1 MIPKINRGGRMGGL
15 VRYLVG
21 PGERNEHVEPRL
33 VAGDDRVV
41 RAWEGYDLSPRYN
54 PAAAAELAA
63 HLDAPRQRTG
73 ARVTVGRRDGEGNV
87 LVDERGE
94 QVRADAHV
102 WHCSLSLHPSEPS
115 LSDEQWKQLAE
126 EFIDQMG
133 FGAHRWLAIRHGR
146 SAGSDEYPAGN
157 DHVHLVVQLVGEDG
171 KAANV
176 HNDRPRAQKVCGE
189 LEREHGLRVVEGRTA
204 KRGVRATDHRQA
216 ERAEREHRKGLIDS
230 PVPDRDQL
238 EAAVRVAA
246 GAAVSEAEFIRLL
259 RADGVLVRPRFA
271 AQRADEVVGYSVAI
285 EPREGKAPVW
295 HPGGKVAKDLT
306 LPRLRSD
313 GGWTGNQPDAI
324 EEWQLAFKGLA
335 SARPPAPV
343 SEPRVAEAI
352 AELRAVRENAGGDY
366 AALARAGAATFYG
379 WARLDPEHAD
389 ALERC
394 AIELTRSA
402 QNRAAA
408 SHPARYRA
416 PALPLMAAAILNPSN
431 KTLWRLALLQEMI
444 ALAQADAAAH
454 RTGGELQRAERLL
467 AEVSGRLEPLRTGF
481 EDAHAAVDPEYAH
494 TLKSHRAGRE
504 AQRLNQIATG
514 GTPPRPARST
524 TPPAAQPRP
533 PARLPPAQQPR
544 RRR

>member
-1 MIPKINRGGRMGGL
+1 MIPKISRGGRMGGL

-21 PGERNEHVEPRL
+21 PGKQNEHAEPHV
-33 VAGDDRVV
+33 VAGSDVELWRGVASDPSAGGPDG
-41 RAWEGYDLSPRYN
+41 RAPGCR
-54 PAAAAELAA
+54 
-63 HLDAPRQRTG
+63 RQRTG
-73 ARVTVGRRDGEGNV
+73 AGVTVRRKDDEGNV
-87 LVDERGE
+87 LVAEDGRSK
-94 QVRADAHV
+94 RADAHV
-102 WHCSLSLHPSEPS
+102 WHCSLSLCPEQGV
-115 LSDEQWKQLAE
+115 LSDEQWQQLAE
-126 EFIDQMG
+126 EFLDRMELG
-133 FGAHRWLAIRHGR
+133 DHRWLAIRHGLTENR
-146 SAGSDEYPAGN
+146 G

-171 KAANV
+171 NAANV
-176 HNDRPRAQKVCGE
+176 HNDQPRAQKVCGE

-259 RADGVLVRPRFA
+259 CADGVLVRPRFA

-285 EPREGKAPVW
+285 APRGGKEPVW

-313 GGWTGNQPDAI
+313 GGWTGDQPDAI

-335 SARPPAPV
+335 PAQPPAPV
-343 SEPRVAEAI
+343 SEPPVAEAI

-366 AALARAGAATFYG
+366 AALARSGAATFYG

-408 SHPARYRA
+408 SHPTRYRA

-444 ALAQADAAAH
+444 ALARAVAAA
-454 RTGGELQRAERLL
+454 RAAAGELQRAERLL
-467 AEVSGRLEPLRTGF
+467 AEVTGQLDPLQTGF
-481 EDAHAAVDPEYAH
+481 EDARAAVDPEYAR
-494 TLKSHRAGRE
+494 TLQGHRAGQE
-504 AQRLNQIATG
+504 AQRLARIATG
-514 GTPPRPARST
+514 GTAPRPGRT
-524 TPPAAQPRP
+524 TPPPAPAQPRP
-533 PARLPPAQQPR
+533 PVRPAPPSQQPR
-544 RRR
+544 RKR